1 MSVQGLS
8 PSRSRPRCRNGIA
21 PTVARHS
28 EPTDTT
34 GTRHERCSS
43 GSPVYS
49 VVEPRV
55 GWAPLRSPGLLWR
68 GYRGRCYRRLGR
80 LPGITAWCRPG
91 DTSGLGRQPGPD
103 LTPQGL
109 PRRISD
115 PAGGGPGSGI
125 IGVQRAIADSRRG
138 GPRRARA
145 RSVTAG
151 GHLCRAAPR
160 GPPSSVG
167 SGTTV
172 TCRWLPQLPPRRSLR
187 HRGLRQRARPGWRP
201 RCRRGLVLGRRSRTA
216 GSQEAAVWRSWRCRG
231 ARCMSER

>member
-125 IGVQRAIADSRRG
+125 IGVQRARLPIRGAEARAERGRDQLPQEDTCTGGAARAAVLGWLRDDRRL
-138 GPRRARA
+138 PVAAAAPTAPEPQTQRFMPARSTWLASSLPARSRAR
-145 RSVTAG
+145 
-151 GHLCRAAPR
+151 
-160 GPPSSVG
+160 
-167 SGTTV
+167 TTK
-172 TCRWLPQLPPRRSLR
+172 
-187 HRGLRQRARPGWRP
+187 
-201 RCRRGLVLGRRSRTA
+201 
-216 GSQEAAVWRSWRCRG
+216 
-231 ARCMSER
+231 